1 MPGKFTY
8 LLVDLLCIAFPLV
21 FSFLPQIKFYR
32 RWRFFVLPCLI
43 TAVFFLVW
51 DVLFTR
57 AGIWGFN
64 PAYVTGIYFFGLPLE
79 EYLFFICIPYACV
92 FTYYSVVKLLGLPAF
107 HKSAIYLSWFFIIF
121 LVIAGLSQLARLYT
135 SITFI
140 SLSFFLL
147 FVLYKKVSFLP
158 SFYVAFAIILI
169 PFFVANGILTGTGPD
184 APVVFYNNHYNSG
197 IRMLTIPFEDTFYG
211 MLLMLMNVT
220 GFEFLLHKS
229 REQGGIEG
237 ISVAK

>member
-1 MPGKFTY
+1 MSGKFTY
-8 LLVDLLCIAFPLV
+8 LLVDLLCIAFPLA

-32 RWRFFVLPCLI
+32 QWRFFVLPCLI

-57 AGIWGFN
+57 AGVWGFN
-64 PAYVTGIYFFGLPLE
+64 PTYVTGVYFFGLPLE

-92 FTYYSVVKLLGLPAF
+92 FTYYSVTKLFNLPAF
-107 HKSAIYLSWFFIIF
+107 HKVATFLSWFLILFLIIT
-121 LVIAGLSQLARLYT
+121 GLLQLARLYT
-135 SITFI
+135 SITFLL
-140 SLSFFLL
+140 LSVFLL
-147 FVLYKKVSFLP
+147 LVLYKRVSFLS
-158 SFYVAFAIILI
+158 SFYLAFAIILI

-184 APVVFYNNHYNSG
+184 APVVLYNNHYNSG

-220 GFEFLLHKS
+220 GFEFLLHRKMAA
-229 REQGGIEG
+229 RERQD
-237 ISVAK
+237 VYV

>member
-1 MPGKFTY
+1 MQGKFTY

-32 RWRFFVLPCLI
+32 QWRFFVLPCLI

-64 PAYVTGIYFFGLPLE
+64 PAYVMGIYFFGLPLE

-121 LVIAGLSQLARLYT
+121 LVVAGLSQLARLYT

-158 SFYVAFAIILI
+158 S
-169 PFFVANGILTGTGPD
+169 FFVANGILTGTGPD

-220 GFEFLLHKS
+220 GFEFLLYKS
-229 REQGGIEG
+229 RKQGGIEG
-237 ISVAK
+237 ISMAN